1 MFSIETTPRFDDEL
15 LVVLDFIAL
24 DSPNKALHF
33 YDILVEKLHN
43 IPNNP
48 FMYRKRETMDKDTRE
63 LIFKG
68 YTIPIYIDKE
78 EKKIFILGIFNQN
91 LWE

>member
-15 LVVLDFIAL
+15 LVILDFIAL
-24 DSPNKALHF
+24 DSSDRALLF
-33 YDILVEKLHN
+33 YDELIQKLNN
-43 IPNNP
+43 IPHNP
-48 FMYRKRETMDKDTRE
+48 FIYRKREGADNNTRE

-68 YTIPIYIDKE
+68 YTIPIYIQKE
-78 EKKIFILGIFNQN
+78 EEKILILGIFNQN

>member
-1 MFSIETTPRFDDEL
+1 MFNIETTPRFDDEL
-15 LVVLDFIAL
+15 LVILDFIAL
-24 DSPNKALHF
+24 DSAYIALEF
-33 YDILVEKLHN
+33 YDALIIKLNN
-43 IPNNP
+43 IPENP
-48 FMYRKRETMDKDTRE
+48 FMYRKREKIDEYTRE

-78 EKKIFILGIFNQN
+78 KKKIFILGIFNQN

>member
-1 MFSIETTPRFDDEL
+1 MFSIETTSRFDDEL

-24 DSPNKALHF
+24 DSPHRALNF
-33 YDILVEKLHN
+33 YDVLIMKLNN
-43 IPNNP
+43 IPENP
-48 FMYRKRETMDKDTRE
+48 FMYRKREKMDDDTRE
-63 LIFKG
+63 FIFKG

-78 EKKIFILGIFNQN
+78 KKKIFILGIFNQN

>member
-24 DSPNKALHF
+24 DSPNRALHF
-33 YDILVEKLHN
+33 YDTLVEKLHN

-48 FMYRKRETMDKDTRE
+48 FMYRKRATMDDDTRE

-78 EKKIFILGIFNQN
+78 KSKIFILGIFNQN